1 MPVVTYWQVYGW
13 IMGWGGYPWR
23 WRRVPAVE
31 GVREEG

>member
-23 WRRVPAVE
+23 WRRVRR
-31 GVREEG
+31 G